1 MQSTTTIATSQSSLI
16 ETQEDKI
23 LDSPSLL
30 HQYSESDSGCE
41 SDKAD
46 GKSKHGKKRKG
57 YPKEITK
64 VLNDW
69 FFANL
74 QNPYPSEDEKKGLVD
89 QTTLSLLQIN
99 NWFSNKRV
107 RYKRKMQKE
116 GQEVVEGGV
125 DINQA
130 FRSIKKQKD
139 KKEPSASTSTSA
151 TANTQSQTPK
161 RKRSSATKDMQYT
174 KKKRPTPLKTES
186 TTSVTA
192 KVVES
197 SSSPLIKTP
206 TIVNF
211 TQTNS
216 PTTVIS
222 TSTAAVQEPKNVLS
236 SLLESPSNMNM
247 NGNSVVLLR
256 SPIINNEETKKTP
269 DEKSTES
276 PQPKQI
282 DFFQSLQQAGVLF
295 PQNTMTAPVIP
306 VIQTMPTY
314 HPYVVHNAAP
324 FVDAISVPY
333 AYPIYTPTYYP
344 NQVIFMNKQ
353 IDENNFFEMDA
364 GFTTEGGELDV
375 QFEDAQASELFHTDL
390 FSTEQE
396 ECFDENQWTST
407 NEDLLF

>member
-1 MQSTTTIATSQSSLI
+1 MQSITAIAINQLSLI
-16 ETQEDKI
+16 ESQEDKCLDI
-23 LDSPSLL
+23 ETDSPLL
-30 HQYSESDSGCE
+30 QYSETDSGCE

-74 QNPYPSEDEKKGLVD
+74 QNPYPSEDEKKELVN

-116 GQEVVEGGV
+116 GQEVVDGGV

-139 KKEPSASTSTSA
+139 KKEST
-151 TANTQSQTPK
+151 TQTQTPK

-186 TTSVTA
+186 TSTVPA
-192 KVVES
+192 KVVAE
-197 SSSPLIKTP
+197 SSSPLMKTP
-206 TIVNF
+206 TMHNI
-211 TQTNS
+211 TPTSTTSS
-216 PTTVIS
+216 PTTVVNCA
-222 TSTAAVQEPKNVLS
+222 TAVVQEPKNVLS

-256 SPIINNEETKKTP
+256 SPIINNNPEETRKTP

-295 PQNTMTAPVIP
+295 PQNTMSPPVIP
-306 VIQTMPTY
+306 VIQTMPAY

-324 FVDAISVPY
+324 FVDAIYS
-333 AYPIYTPTYYP
+333 YPIYTPTYYP

-353 IDENNFFEMDA
+353 MDDNFFEMDN
-364 GFTTEGGELDV
+364 GFAHEHDIDV
-375 QFEDAQASELFHTDL
+375 QFEDTQATEMFNSDL
-390 FSTEQE
+390 FSNSGEQDE
-396 ECFDENQWTST
+396 VFDGSQWNINST
-407 NEDLLF
+407 EDLLF